1 LRVPHQRELKR
12 LLNERPADVL
22 AEIDPADVM
31 TDGTPGDPNYFG
43 SAQRA
48 LRNVRLALLAAM
60 KNDVRSILDLPSGHG
75 RIMRVFAAA
84 FPDAKLTACDTD
96 AAGIEFCARK
106 FGAVPVLSEPNPD
119 DVEIEGPFDLIY
131 CGSLLTHVDERGWDG
146 FLRLFERVLDD
157 DGVLVFTTGGRRFAN
172 QIRAR
177 RRLYGHTEEAAL
189 EMLAE
194 YERNGFSYKQWPH
207 ADNYGVTMAAPWWTC
222 RKLEQYPSLRL
233 LSVTE
238 QAPQDVIACLK
249 GSVDDSFRVN
259 R

>member
-1 LRVPHQRELKR
+1 VAHQSELRR
-12 LLNERPADVL
+12 LLNERPAGVL
-22 AEIDPADVM
+22 DEIDPADVM

-43 SAQRA
+43 SAYRA

-60 KNDVRSILDLPSGHG
+60 KADVRSILDLPSGHG
-75 RIMRVFAAA
+75 RIMRVFKAA

-96 AAGIEFCARK
+96 ADGIEFCARK
-106 FGAVPVLSEPNPD
+106 FGAVPVLSKPD
-119 DVEIEGPFDLIY
+119 PEDIEIDDRFDLIY

-146 FLRLFERVLDD
+146 FLRLFERLLDD

-177 RRLYGHTEEAAL
+177 NRLYGHTEEAAL

-194 YERNGFSYKQWPH
+194 YERTGFSYKEWPN
-207 ADNYGVTMAAPWWTC
+207 ATNYGVTMAAPWWTL

-238 QAPQDVIACLK
+238 QAPQDVVACLK
-249 GSVDDSFRVN
+249 GSVDDSVRIN